1 MNFNDYAIQFIIK
14 TDWKNLTAKVQH
26 QSKRCLLDTLG
37 AMIAGMETP
46 VANILAHIAE
56 KQYQG
61 NEATILVGGNKC
73 SASGAVLVNGF
84 AGNALDIDDGYRLIK
99 GHPGACVL
107 PVALAASE
115 MISRCSGKQFLT
127 ALTVGYEIGIRA
139 GLIRHACYQTYHS
152 SGSWGAI
159 AGAATAGKIMGLD
172 SNALRSAMGTAEY
185 HAPIAPMMKG
195 IVKPSMVKD
204 SIGWGAMVAM
214 MSVLMAEKGFTG
226 IKPIFTDTPRREWV
240 ENLGQQY
247 EMLNLY
253 FKPYAACRWAQ
264 PAIAGALK
272 ISKNNEIIL
281 KDIVR
286 IQVRTF
292 KEAKS
297 LSDIHPR
304 NTEEAQYN
312 LAFPL
317 AAALIDG
324 EVGPKQ
330 ILPPRI
336 FDRQILSLADKVET
350 EVSLSF
356 DQLFPE
362 KTFAEVIIQTKHGNS
377 FSSGPV
383 EAEWEPPDNLPS
395 DNEIEGKFHW
405 LVEPVLGVQQTRQLC
420 ALIWNLD
427 DCRDI
432 RELIRLCI
440 KGRGY

>member
-1 MNFNDYAIQFIIK
+1 MESPTDYVIRFILDTNWQNIPI
-14 TDWKNLTAKVQH
+14 DVQH

-37 AMIAGMETP
+37 ELLAGTETP
-46 VANILAHIAE
+46 VGGLMAGIATA
-56 KQYQG
+56 QFNG
-61 NEATILVGGNKC
+61 NDATILVSGSRV
-73 SASGAVLVNGF
+73 SASGAALANGF

-99 GHPGACVL
+99 GHPGSCIL
-107 PVALAASE
+107 PVVLSASE
-115 MISRCSGKQFLT
+115 VADNCPGSQFLT
-127 ALTVGYEIGIRA
+127 AMIIGYEIGIRA
-139 GLIRHACYQTYHS
+139 GLIRHAVYPTYHT
-152 SGSWGAI
+152 SGSWGSI
-159 AGAATAGKIMGLD
+159 SGAAAAGKLMGLEG
-172 SNALRSAMGTAEY
+172 NALLNALGTAEY

-195 IVKPSMVKD
+195 IETPSMGKD

-226 IKPIFTDTPRREWV
+226 IKPIFDDTPQREWV
-240 ENLGQQY
+240 ESLGHHY

-272 ISKNNEIIL
+272 VSKDNEIIPE
-281 KDIVR
+281 DIVR

-297 LSDIHPR
+297 LSDIHPQ

-324 EVGPKQ
+324 EVGPEQ

-336 FDRQILSLADKVET
+336 FSSQILKLADKVDT
-350 EVSLSF
+350 EVSELF

-362 KTFAEVIIQTKHGNS
+362 KTCAEVIVHTESGAS
-377 FSSGPV
+377 FSSDTM
-383 EAEWEPPDNLPS
+383 EAPWEPPDNLPS
-395 DNEIEGKFHW
+395 DSEIEEKFHG
-405 LVEPVLGVQQTRQLC
+405 LVDPILGVQQTHQLC
-420 ALIWNLD
+420 SLIWNLD
-427 DCRDI
+427 NCYNI
-432 RELIRLCI
+432 QELIGLCL
-440 KGRGY
+440 KR